1 MKLLIIF
8 SIISSLALSINT
20 QFVDLCIWQQQRDQM
35 IKSFTPTGQAIV
47 GQLLKDLQVILGAA
61 VQPLYNQIKKENQAL
76 VTQLE
81 TTDGAQ
87 FTAFYNMLGY
97 GNLNCGTCLWAICV
111 SPLNFHLSLIFKKK
125 LSNFFFHRSSL
136 HHWHTIVLQIQA
148 TKSASCCYI
157 VTSGS

>member
-97 GNLNCGTCLWAICV
+97 GNLNCGTGQLADLCKPSQLSFIF
-111 SPLNFHLSLIFKKK
+111 NFQEKIK
-125 LSNFFFHRSSL
+125 
-136 HHWHTIVLQIQA
+136 
-148 TKSASCCYI
+148 
-157 VTSGS
+157 